1 MTYEEIL
8 AAFESIDYET
18 ILSSFDDKLT
28 LLEWLTKLNDALVN
42 NYILEFTYCG
52 YQANNNT
59 NNLAFNVEIP
69 MNNYGEGV
77 KEFISELDNTND
89 YDNAIT
95 YLMKHVFLAN
105 GVTKAGA
112 KQIAISGS
120 GASFTAITNNK
131 LFVPLTL
138 SLVFSQT
145 NVKNLVINGR
155 AATYGSAPS
164 LISRTFASNS
174 VNRNATYS
182 SYIVI
187 TLKNASGI
195 VFSKMYTGSK
205 TT

>member
-8 AAFESIDYET
+8 AAFQSIDYET

-59 NNLAFNVEIP
+59 NNLAFDIEIP
-69 MNNYGEGV
+69 MNNYGEGI
-77 KEFISELDNTND
+77 KEFISELDSTND

-105 GVTKAGA
+105 GVTSAGA
-112 KQIAISGS
+112 KQIAICGS
-120 GASFTAITNNK
+120 GTSFAAASTNRV
-131 LFVPLTL
+131 FVPLTL
-138 SLVFSQT
+138 SLVYSNT
-145 NVKNLVINGR
+145 NVKNLTIGGR
-155 AATYGSAPS
+155 VATYGSAPTT
-164 LISRTFASNS
+164 ISRTFASNS
-174 VNRNATYS
+174 VNRNSTYS

-187 TLKNASGI
+187 VLKNASGI
-195 VFSKMYTGSK
+195 VFSKTYTGAK
-205 TT
+205 A

>member
-1 MTYEEIL
+1 MTYEEII

-18 ILSSFDDKLT
+18 ILSSFDNKLT
-28 LLEWLTKLNDALVN
+28 LLEWLTKLNDALIN

-69 MNNYGEGV
+69 MNNYGEGI
-77 KEFISELDNTND
+77 KEFISELDDTND

-105 GVTKAGA
+105 GVTSAGA

-120 GASFTAITNNK
+120 GASFTAITNNR

-138 SLVFSQT
+138 SLVITSS
-145 NVKNLVINGR
+145 NVKNLTIAGR
-155 AATYGSAPS
+155 AATYGSAPTT
-164 LISRTFASNS
+164 ISRLFASNS
-174 VNRNATYS
+174 INRNATYPS
-182 SYIVI
+182 NIVI

-195 VFSKMYTGSK
+195 VFSKMYTGAK
-205 TT
+205 TS